1 MVTKID
7 KLLFYLAMLNLG
19 LTLLLLVYIF
29 IIHNNMAFTKITIE
43 NAILEVVEE

>member
-7 KLLFYLAMLNLG
+7 KLLFFLAVFNLSI
-19 LTLLLLVYIF
+19 TLLLLVYIF
-29 IIHNNMAFTKITIE
+29 IIHNNTSFTRLTIE